1 MKIEN
6 RTLKV
11 LRENKVIRKE
21 LAYSLGVYL
30 QTVNRWVKTG
40 RILPLYKKAVEE
52 FIEKRL
58 DF

>member
-1 MKIEN
+1 MKIDN

-11 LRENKVIRKE
+11 LKENRVIRKE

-30 QTVNRWVKTG
+30 QVVNRWAKTG
-40 RILPLYKKAVEE
+40 RINPLYKKAVEE
-52 FIEKRL
+52 FVEKRL